1 MIENRT
7 LVRGAV
13 DACPQSCPEI
23 IHLSTGFDRLNNG
36 ANQRLGWFSTAIT
49 VFERQPR
56 PIRQGA
62 FPLILS
68 PLRMILLGFILRERA
83 SSFASG
89 FHGSLVNVA
98 TSITFVLPET
108 RPKLSHWSA
117 CNWCFFKTPYANTS
131 LASSSASVMQTNESP
146 WSFPGPNE
154 RPKLCLFPSAAV
166 SLVVD
171 SIKVLSWSAAP
182 GDNPRSMNTA
192 SVNPWNPAVFQTV

>member
-1 MIENRT
+1 MLPRPGWTRART
-7 LVRGAV
+7 HGTTISQPTWPGV
-13 DACPQSCPEI
+13 P
-23 IHLSTGFDRLNNG
+23 DRLHPAHG
-36 ANQRLGWFSTAIT
+36 A
-49 VFERQPR
+49 
-56 PIRQGA
+56 GA
-62 FPLILS
+62 
-68 PLRMILLGFILRERA
+68 LLGFILRERA

-154 RPKLCLFPSAAV
+154 RPKLCLFPSAPV

-192 SVNPWNPAVFQTV
+192 SVNPGIPLFFKQSRSSLNVSFSQRLTFVADASTGA